1 MIIKR
6 ILIKIN
12 AIIALLEELINF
24 SLNTLVKRKIYTNE
38 TTLLLIKVFVNNSSN
53 SNSSNYSNSKNNNE
67 NIIPQDV
74 YKNKDSFIN
83 TNNTKNNSNQINSIN
98 IPKDTSQISNNSN
111 SYSNNIPL
119 IILPVINLENWCFS
133 NINKKDKLLSK
144 IFNYGKNGNYSKI
157 N

>member
-12 AIIALLEELINF
+12 AIIALLEELKEKFIQTRP
-24 SLNTLVKRKIYTNE
+24 LYY
-38 TTLLLIKVFVNNSSN
+38 LLKYFNSSN